1 VVEAPSLDADRDES
15 SGEPAESATQLHN
28 GGKTER
34 MGAAGRPAPCGQP
47 ACNRVEDVYCL
58 LPGSHDI
65 VTGRQCPQLVEDRL
79 PSVAA
84 RDDKESVSRLVEQLG
99 ESQVKARVRDG
110 AGAHRYAGA
119 GAAGTEQVSAMTK
132 VALGAGDWR

>member
-1 VVEAPSLDADRDES
+1 MVSSEAVTTRSPASTSTQPGDLMAVTWPTIPGHIRAHRRRHQGLRARHRLRLPRPRPTGGTVVEAPSLDADRDES

-65 VTGRQCPQLVEDRL
+65 VTGR
-79 PSVAA
+79 
-84 RDDKESVSRLVEQLG
+84 
-99 ESQVKARVRDG
+99 
-110 AGAHRYAGA
+110 
-119 GAAGTEQVSAMTK
+119 
-132 VALGAGDWR
+132 